1 MELPLFPLHAVLCPG
16 VALPLHVFEERY
28 RLLSNRCIERGEPFG
43 VVLIRE
49 GRETGPAPERIA
61 DVGTTAIIREAGRY
75 PDGRMNLLTIGG
87 RRFRIDSLQEG
98 REPYLMSNVHL
109 LDEPIGDAGAALS
122 LAERVSRRF
131 LRYLELLQPALEDD
145 DGPEIEVEIEVE
157 ASDDPTGSES
167 VEREPPPVVQEQ
179 VSRERIEPDEEAE
192 VEEERGE
199 EGQVEG
205 ESGDQP
211 ASPLLQ
217 AGAPARS
224 DAERHEILMAAA
236 RRLAVPDDP
245 VALSYVLGGL
255 VHVELPARQ
264 ALLEAPDAESR
275 LRQLDALLSREIRF
289 LGRRLKPLVVDSAIG
304 ALRRN

>member
-1 MELPLFPLHAVLCPG
+1 MQLPLFPLHAVLCPG
-16 VALPLHVFEERY
+16 AALPLHIFEERY
-28 RLLSNRCIERGEPFG
+28 RLLITRCIERAEPFG

-49 GRETGPAPERIA
+49 GRETGPAPGRIA

-87 RRFRIDSLQEG
+87 QRFRIESVEEG
-98 REPYLMSNVHL
+98 REPYLVSEVQL
-109 LDEPIGDAGAALS
+109 LDEPIGDEKAARW

-131 LRYLELLQPALEDD
+131 LDYLELLQPALDDD

-157 ASDDPTGSES
+157 ESDEPAGQASADPGRPSSLAGGGSE
-167 VEREPPPVVQEQ
+167 EHLAKQPG
-179 VSRERIEPDEEAE
+179 EAGR
-192 VEEERGE
+192 EERGE
-199 EGQVEG
+199 QGKVGEESSEEG
-205 ESGDQP
+205 ES
-211 ASPLLQ
+211 ASPD
-217 AGAPARS
+217 AGVPKAT

-245 VALSYVLGGL
+245 IALSYVLGGL

-275 LRQLDALLSREIRF
+275 LRQLDALLSREIRL
-289 LGRRLKPLVVDSAIG
+289 LGRRLKPLVVDSAAA

>member
-1 MELPLFPLHAVLCPG
+1 MELPLFPLHTVLCPG
-16 VALPLHVFEERY
+16 AALPLHIFEERY
-28 RLLSNRCIERGEPFG
+28 RLLIGRCLDRAEPFG

-87 RRFRIDSLQEG
+87 QRFRIESVEEG
-98 REPYLMSNVHL
+98 REPYLVSQVQL
-109 LDEPIGDAGAALS
+109 LDEPIGDENAARW
-122 LAERVSRRF
+122 LADRVSRRF
-131 LRYLELLQPALEDD
+131 LHYLELLQPALDD
-145 DGPEIEVEIEVE
+145 DGPEIEVEIEMGE
-157 ASDDPTGSES
+157 ADEPAGQGSAGA
-167 VEREPPPVVQEQ
+167 EPPASLTAQASE
-179 VSRERIEPDEEAE
+179 EHAAKEPGEAGPE
-192 VEEERGE
+192 KRGKQGQVEEES
-199 EGQVEG
+199 EGA
-205 ESGDQP
+205 ESP
-211 ASPLLQ
+211 SPE
-217 AGAPARS
+217 ADPPRAT

-245 VALSYVLGGL
+245 LALSYVLGGL

-275 LRQLDALLSREIRF
+275 LLQLDALLSREIRF
-289 LGRRLKPLVVDSAIG
+289 LGRRLKPLVVDSAVG